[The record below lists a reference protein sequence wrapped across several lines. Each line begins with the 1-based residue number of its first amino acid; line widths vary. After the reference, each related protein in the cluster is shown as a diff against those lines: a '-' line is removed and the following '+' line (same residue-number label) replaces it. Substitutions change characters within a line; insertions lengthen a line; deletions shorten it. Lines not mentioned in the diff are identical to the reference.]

1 MGVNQ
6 NSEYLL
12 DTHVLL
18 WWFAGDKRLSHTVR
32 LIISNRENQ
41 IFVSVASIWE
51 MSIKYRLGKLS
62 NAEILILGIAD
73 YLEEQDFEILSIDVS
88 DSTRAG
94 LLQEIH
100 NDPFDRMLIAQ
111 AQNRNMILLSNEKI
125 FRQYD
130 IRALW

>member
-6 NSEYLL
+6 SSEYLL
-12 DTHVLL
+12 DTRVLL
-18 WWFAGDKRLSHTVR
+18 WWLAGDKHLSHTVR
-32 LIISNRENQ
+32 LINFNRENQ

-62 NAEILILGIAD
+62 NAETLILGIAD
-73 YLEEQDFEILSIDVS
+73 YLEEQDFGILSIDVS

-94 LLQEIH
+94 LLEEIH
-100 NDPFDRMLIAQ
+100 KDPFDRMLIAQ

-130 IRALW
+130 IKALW